1 MSKGSTST
9 STTTDPT
16 QMAIYQDLYNRSK
29 TIAGQPF
36 VPFTGARVA
45 GFNPDQ
51 LGGFNAT
58 RAMFNQ
64 SMAYNPMANINAL
77 ANQPAQSLL
86 DPYGGQA
93 NRIEAYQNP
102 YNTQVIDQ
110 SLADLDRARQIRLQS
125 DQDRAIGA
133 GAFGGSRSGLLEAE
147 TNRNFADAAARTSS
161 NLRQSG
167 FNNAAQLAQNDM
179 GRDFANRQFQSNLFS
194 NQLGD
199 QYKNLGLLSGMGGQ
213 QQQLQQRALDTSYNE
228 FLRGLG
234 YGPQQLGLLS
244 QGVSALPTQTN
255 TTQSQKTG
263 MGDVLG
269 TAANLYGMYLL
280 GSDERMKK
288 DIIFVGKQ
296 KGHNIYSWNWNNK
309 AKSIGWDKYP
319 TIGVLAQEVKK
330 YMPEAVVKDE
340 NGYYKV
346 NYGVL

>member
-9 STTTDPT
+9 STTTDPQ

-36 VPFTGARVA
+36 VPFTGARIA

-86 DPYGGQA
+86 DPYGGQT

-125 DQDRAIGA
+125 DQDAAIGS
-133 GAFGGSRSGLLEAE
+133 GAFGGSRASLLEAE

-199 QYKNLGLLSGMGGQ
+199 QYRNLGLLSGMGGQ

-228 FLRGLG
+228 FLRGLN
-234 YGPQQLGLLS
+234 YGPQQLGLLA
-244 QGVSALPTQTN
+244 QGVSALPTQTE
-255 TTQSQKTG
+255 TTSKRGTG

-280 GSDERMKK
+280 GGGS
-288 DIIFVGKQ
+288 GT
-296 KGHNIYSWNWNNK
+296 
-309 AKSIGWDKYP
+309 P
-319 TIGVLAQEVKK
+319 T
-330 YMPEAVVKDE
+330 
-340 NGYYKV
+340 
-346 NYGVL
+346 

>member
-77 ANQPAQSLL
+77 ANQKAQSLL
-86 DPYGGQA
+86 DPYGGQT

-110 SLADLDRARQIRLQS
+110 STADLERARKLRIQS
-125 DQDRAIGA
+125 DQDAAIGS
-133 GAFGGSRSGLLEAE
+133 GAFGGSRASLLEAE
-147 TNRNFADAAARTSS
+147 TNRNFADAVARNSA

-179 GRDFANRQFQSNLFS
+179 GRNFANRQFQSNLFS

-199 QYKNLGLLSGMGGQ
+199 QYKNLGLLSVMGGQ
-213 QQQLQQRALDTSYNE
+213 QQELQQRALDTSYNE

-234 YGPQQLGLLS
+234 YGPQQLGLLA

-255 TTQSQKTG
+255 TTQSSRG
-263 MGDVLG
+263 SSLADVG
-269 TAANLYGMYLL
+269 AAAGGIGQLISSFPSDSRLKENINLIGQ
-280 GSDERMKK
+280 S
-288 DIIFVGKQ
+288 
-296 KGHNIYSWNWNNK
+296 KGHNVYTWDWNAK
-309 AKSIGWDKYP
+309 GKSIGASKFP
-319 TIGVLAQEVKK
+319 TMGVIAQEVAHI
-330 YMPEAVVKDE
+330 P
-340 NGYYKV
+340 
-346 NYGVL
+346 LSLIHI